1 MIHPCPLINLINNKD
16 MVKFVKVEIDSND
29 IICLNE
35 EQKIKAKKDSLFNN
49 RFVAEAQIKI
59 LSNNQEYIAKPIY
72 IIEDNKVGL
81 VPDIVDDL
89 GIKVY
94 LSEIKPN
101 DDDWRAPV

>member
-1 MIHPCPLINLINNKD
+1 M
-16 MVKFVKVEIDSND
+16 SND
-29 IICLNE
+29 
-35 EQKIKAKKDSLFNN
+35 
-49 RFVAEAQIKI
+49 
-59 LSNNQEYIAKPIY
+59 QEYVAKPIY

-101 DDDWRAPV
+101 DGLFKITFQTTQKNWVIIEA